1 MGKRAKLP
9 KAAETAVLTRSAR
22 RCCICFALHGDDAVK
37 AGQIAHLDD
46 DRSNNDLDNL
56 AWLCLDHHGQW
67 HTRANVTKGFKPD
80 EVKAYRAQLYRAVEE
95 GALRDDHEPQ
105 PHIVKPPPTSRTT
118 TGDRSTVMNAAGNGN
133 IQVGN
138 VRGDLNIQ
146 TAKRPVFRFLPARG
160 TVGDNDLLRKRI
172 SELFNRLG
180 EEREKRFGK
189 SAYGVMYSNFKR
201 DFGIENDRW
210 TVVWGW
216 PETGAQPVIDYL
228 SDKYA
233 NTIAGRKD
241 RAAKKAGQLPR
252 RPQLYKQER
261 ELLSQLGLQM
271 SSPEVE
277 EALLRY
283 FGVHSHTE
291 LSHHDHW
298 LWVCRLQREVR
309 EIIGEENP
317 EQEDEGGR
325 S

>member
-1 MGKRAKLP
+1 MAKRSKLP

-56 AWLCLDHHGQW
+56 AWLCVDHHGQW
-67 HTRANVTKGFKPD
+67 HTRGNVTKGFKAD
-80 EVKAYRAQLYRAVEE
+80 EVKAYRGQLYRAVEE
-95 GALRDDHEPQ
+95 GALRDDDKPQ
-105 PHIVKPPPTSRTT
+105 ARIIKLPPSFHTT
-118 TGDRSTVMNAAGNGN
+118 TGDKSTVINTAGDGN

-138 VRGDLNIQ
+138 LRGDLKIQ
-146 TAKRPVFRFLPARG
+146 TPKRPVFRFLPARG
-160 TVGDNDLLRKRI
+160 TIGDSDLLRKRI

-180 EEREKRFGK
+180 DERKKRFGE
-189 SAYGVMYSNFKR
+189 SAYGVMYRKFKR
-201 DFGIENDRW
+201 DFGIENNPW

-216 PETGAQPVIDYL
+216 PEAAAQAVTDYL
-228 SDKYA
+228 SDKCA
-233 NTIAGRKD
+233 NTIAGRKE
-241 RAAKKAGQLPR
+241 RAAKKAGRLPR

-261 ELLSQLGLQM
+261 ELLSQLGLEM
-271 SSPEVE
+271 SSPEVG

-283 FGVHSHTE
+283 FGVRSHTE

-309 EIIGEENP
+309 EIIGEERP
-317 EQEDEGGR
+317 QQEDGE
-325 S
+325 